1 MKCVTLFLI
10 IFKLFFM
17 KIRRTNHNYVSVKE
31 VFLFLASIIAFS
43 VFSYAQTT
51 ETADTLVSESV
62 SETIST
68 IQSGSSSDLIYVF
81 EIREEIAKP
90 AWRRVQMGFDEAVEL
105 DADLVLIH
113 MNTYGGEVSM
123 ADSIRTKILQSEI
136 PVYVFI
142 DNNAASAGALI
153 SIACDSIY
161 MRPGANIGAA
171 TVVNQE
177 AEALPDKYQSYMR
190 SMMRSTA
197 ETNGRDPNIA
207 EAMVDPDVEVEGI
220 SKKGKV
226 LTFTTKEA
234 IENGFCE
241 GEAETYTEVIKQ
253 YSEFP
258 EARVVVQELS
268 SVDNIIGILISPFI
282 SGILIMV
289 IIGGIYFELQSPG
302 MGFPSIAAVAA
313 AIIYFAPLY
322 LEGLAANWEIVV
334 FIVGIILVM
343 VEVFAIP
350 GFGVAG
356 VSGIILIVLSLSFSM
371 VGNVGFTF
379 SAEQGETLFNSL
391 MIVIIASTAGIILS
405 FSLAKRVLT
414 SRTLDFALNT
424 VLKKEEGFVSSTNKN
439 LEYIGKTGIARTVL
453 RPGGKVEIDNEVFDA
468 VAETRFIEKGTEVIV
483 TRYQN
488 SQLFVKEV

>member
-1 MKCVTLFLI
+1 MKLRHNANNRVSFKEAILFL
-10 IFKLFFM
+10 
-17 KIRRTNHNYVSVKE
+17 TSVI
-31 VFLFLASIIAFS
+31 VFS
-43 VFSYAQTT
+43 VFSYAQTI
-51 ETADTLVSESV
+51 ETTDTLIAESV
-62 SETIST
+62 SEVLQTT
-68 IQSGSSSDLIYVF
+68 TASDNGLVYVF
-81 EIREEIAKP
+81 EIREQIAKP
-90 AWRRVQMGFDEAVEL
+90 AWRRVQMAFDEAHEM

-123 ADSIRTKILQSEI
+123 ADSIRTKILQSDI

-177 AEALPDKYQSYMR
+177 AEAMPDKYQSYMR
-190 SMMRSTA
+190 STMRSTA
-197 ETNGRDPNIA
+197 ETQGRDPNIA
-207 EAMVDPDVEVEGI
+207 EAMVDPDVVVEGI
-220 SKKGKV
+220 SEEGKV

-234 IENGFCE
+234 IEHGFCE
-241 GEAETYTEVIKQ
+241 GEAESYTQVIKE
-253 YSEFP
+253 YSEYP
-258 EARVVVQELS
+258 EARVVVQELTPI
-268 SVDNIIGILISPFI
+268 DKIIAVLISPFI

-289 IIGGIYFELQSPG
+289 IVGGIYFELQSPG

-322 LEGLAANWEIVV
+322 LEGLAANWEIAI

-356 VSGIILIVLSLSFSM
+356 ISGILLILLGLTFSM

-379 SAEQGETLFNSL
+379 TTAQGEKLFSSF
-391 MIVIIASTAGIILS
+391 MIVIIATSASVILS
-405 FSLAKRVLT
+405 FSLAKKMFT
-414 SRTLDFALNT
+414 SRKLGFALNT
-424 VLKKEEGFVSSTNKN
+424 TLDKNEGFVSSENKTTN
-439 LEYIGKTGIARTVL
+439 LIGMKGTARTVL
-453 RPGGKVEIDNEVFDA
+453 RPGGKVEIDNEVYDA

-483 TRYQN
+483 TRYVN
-488 SQLFVKEV
+488 AQLFVKEV